1 LKKQSYCFFC
11 FFSTRHIKYFC
22 LILICQ
28 LFFTGCGEKIVPK
41 YNVLL
46 ITIDTL
52 RADHLGYQGYQ
63 RNTSPFIDSMAKKS
77 CVFLDVTVQS
87 PKTTPSIASM
97 ITSKYVECTGVKT
110 NWGILPGRFLTIAE
124 VMKKH
129 GLATVAYTSNANLIA
144 KNGIARGFDEFTFFP
159 GVAAR
164 LTGKVIKR
172 LAKGFDKK
180 FFLWLHYIDPHGPYT
195 PPAPYNTMF
204 VNDEFYNPLLKVNL
218 DYTPMKGRNKN
229 YVLGSVPLYQ
239 QDAFK
244 GNPKK
249 NELAFYISQYDGE
262 IRYLDE
268 EIKKLINYM
277 NEKGLLEN
285 TIIVF
290 TSDHGE
296 GLGEHNY
303 YFEHGWFAY
312 QDQVSVPL
320 FIYIPNEKKCMKIR
334 EPVELLD
341 LAPTLVELLKIL
353 VPEDFQGKSLL
364 RYLNGKKRKT
374 GFIYSQTPKEYPDL
388 YKTLRLGKWK
398 YIIDRDGKEEFYN
411 LARDPGETVNLA
423 DSSDGT
429 NKCFLLL
436 KKSIKT
442 GPWVST
448 KTIKGKTVKKKELD
462 EEKKKNLESL
472 GYL

>member
-1 LKKQSYCFFC
+1 MRKKPGCFFVL
-11 FFSTRHIKYFC
+11 FSTRRLTYFGLVIFC
-22 LILICQ
+22 LFL
-28 LFFTGCGEKIVPK
+28 LTGCRGKIVPK

-46 ITIDTL
+46 ITIDAL
-52 RADHLGYQGYQ
+52 RADHLGYHGYQ

-77 CVFLDVTVQS
+77 FVFLDVTVQS

-97 ITSKYVECTGVKT
+97 ITSKYVDCTGVKT
-110 NWGILPGRFLTIAE
+110 NWGILPGKFLTIAE
-124 VMKKH
+124 VVKKH
-129 GLATVAYTSNANLIA
+129 GLTTVAYTTNTNLIA

-159 GVAAR
+159 GVAAQV
-164 LTGKVIKR
+164 TGKAIKR
-172 LAKGFDKK
+172 LEKGFDKK
-180 FFLWLHYIDPHGPYT
+180 FFLWLHYLDPHGPYT

-218 DYTPMKGRNKN
+218 DYTPMKGLNKN
-229 YVLGSVPLYQ
+229 YVLGAVPLYQ
-239 QDAFK
+239 QGALK

-249 NELAFYISQYDGE
+249 NELDFYISQYDGE

-268 EIKKLINYM
+268 EIKKLINFM
-277 NEKGLLEN
+277 KVKGLLEN

-320 FIYIPNEKKCMKIR
+320 FIYIPNTKKSMKIP

-341 LAPTLVELLKIL
+341 LAPSLVELLEIP
-353 VPEDFQGKSLL
+353 VPKDFQGKSLL
-364 RYLNGKKRKT
+364 PVLKGKKRKT
-374 GFIYSQTPKEYPDL
+374 GFIYSQTPKEYPEF

-411 LARDPGETVNLA
+411 LARDPAEVVNLA
-423 DSSDGT
+423 DSSIGA

-436 KKSIKT
+436 KKRIKK
-442 GPWVST
+442 GPWNARKVF
-448 KTIKGKTVKKKELD
+448 KGKTIKKKELD
-462 EEKKKNLESL
+462 EETRKNFESL